1 MDYEEEQDGEM
12 EALEAIYS
20 EELTVVSRERPYCV
34 DVLVKGSNEESVRG
48 DEEALCLSCVVRFT
62 MVEMYPD
69 EVPLMEIDV
78 EQIEGDD
85 FSEDRVEKLLEHLN
99 EVAAENVGMVMV
111 FTLVSAAQEMLLQFV
126 DDIRAGVEEQKQ
138 AEYLEQKRLEELKY
152 KGTPVTLEN
161 FLAWKIRFDE
171 EMKAAGK
178 QVIKDAL
185 MSTKSSAKL
194 TGKQMFERDS
204 SMNVSDMQ
212 FLTNETTTT
221 DSGGVKVDESLF
233 QDLDDLDL
241 DDLDD
246 LEDEEE

>member
-1 MDYEEEQDGEM
+1 M

-20 EELTVVSRERPYCV
+20 EELTVVSRKTPYCM
-34 DVLVKGSNEESVRG
+34 DVFVKGSNEEAR
-48 DEEALCLSCVVRFT
+48 DDFEICLTCMLRFT
-62 MVEMYPD
+62 FVETYPD
-69 EVPLMEIDV
+69 EAPIIEIDP
-78 EQIEGDD
+78 EQVTGDE
-85 FSEDRVEKLLEHLN
+85 FTEKRIEKLSEHLN
-99 EVAAENVGMVMV
+99 EAAQENLGMVMI

-126 DDIRAGVEEQKQ
+126 DDIKAEVEEKKQ
-138 AEYLEQKRLEELKY
+138 AEYLKQKRLEELKY

-171 EMKAAGK
+171 EMRAAGK
-178 QVIKDAL
+178 QLIKDISA
-185 MSTKSSAKL
+185 KASAKL

-212 FLTNETTTT
+212 FLTNETTTP
-221 DSGGVKVDESLF
+221 GGVKVDESLF

-246 LEDEEE
+246 LDDEDE